1 MNDKLDFKKQY
12 KDLYQPGTTP
22 SLIEIPPI
30 PYLMVDGVGAPE
42 GEAYGQALEMLYAVT
57 FTIKMSKMNG
67 TQPAGYVEYVVP
79 PLEGLWDCGAAG
91 FDAENRENW
100 RWTSLLRQP
109 DFVTGE
115 VFGWAVD
122 IAAKKKPGL
131 PFDRVRL
138 ETYDEGLCV
147 QQLHVGPYSTEQET
161 IDQIGL
167 FIRDNGL
174 TDQCGTERRHHEVY
188 LSDPRR
194 TKPERLRTI
203 LRHPVAR
210 G

>member
-1 MNDKLDFKKQY
+1 MRINDLN
-12 KDLYQPGTTP
+12 KDMEQIIRDIREAHRTGTTTAL
-22 SLIEIPPI
+22 SLIHI
-30 PYLMVDGVGAPE
+30 
-42 GEAYGQALEMLYAVT
+42 
-57 FTIKMSKMNG
+57 F
-67 TQPAGYVEYVVP
+67 
-79 PLEGLWDCGAAG
+79 
-91 FDAENRENW
+91 
-100 RWTSLLRQP
+100 
-109 DFVTGE
+109 TGE

-174 TDQCGTERRHHEVY
+174 TDQCGTCLLYTSRCV
-188 LSDPRR
+188 
-194 TKPERLRTI
+194 
-203 LRHPVAR
+203 
-210 G
+210 